1 MSPGT
6 LHFFCGRIASG
17 KTTAARALATELH
30 AVMVCEDEWLAGL
43 FDGAQ
48 TFEQYLERRKRIR
61 SILEVQMPQV
71 LAAGASVVFD
81 FAGNTRRDRA
91 WAKSLADAA
100 GAPHALHV
108 LSADEVTCRERLR
121 VRNESQPPG
130 IYWGPVSEQLF
141 DQVNAYFQAPQ
152 PDEELTIALAR

>member
-17 KTTAARALATELH
+17 KTTAARALAADLH
-30 AVMVCEDEWLAGL
+30 AVMICEDEWLAGL

-48 TFEQYLERRKRIR
+48 TFEQYLDRRKRIR
-61 SILEVQMPQV
+61 SILEVQVPQV

-81 FAGNTRRDRA
+81 FAGNTRRDRG
-91 WAKSLADAA
+91 WARSLADAA
-100 GAPHALHV
+100 GARHALHV
-108 LSADEVTCRERLR
+108 LSADESTCRDRLK
-121 VRNESQPPG
+121 VRNETQPAG

-152 PDEELTIALAR
+152 LDEDLTIAVVR